1 MPITKSGDL
10 IRDGDWLK
18 ITHPSIKDGGDG
30 AIVYVRIKGVNL
42 GSDSNPNV
50 TAHASYS
57 DTITLDVFNNFG
69 QKRQLDWHNCYS
81 FGNGVESNRIG
92 DVFNS
97 MKISPGV
104 KVSTEFEEYKEEH
117 KKYGLIYSGIY
128 NTTSG
133 INNLNQFV
141 QAEKITKDINPT
153 YGSIQKLHTRNTD
166 LTTLCEDK
174 VLRILANKDAVYNAD
189 GNLQVTATENVL
201 GQTIPFVGEYGISKN
216 PESFVS
222 EAYRSYFIDKQRGA
236 VLRLSRDGLTPISN
250 HGMKDWFRDNLSTSR
265 VNLLGEDIL
274 SSNDNWNHNS
284 TTDNVYIEN
293 GTAIIGYYNNDIHSN
308 QAFRIANLR
317 KNNVL
322 DIGKKY
328 KLQFDIISHSGYL
341 EESGGFGGVMI
352 NNTPPGGSW
361 SGVGTTGSTIAG
373 NHVIY
378 EWIANRSQLQLF
390 QSQLNNTPGS
400 YGGMTIEEF
409 VGDIRGE
416 DGTTIPYTW
425 FGGSH
430 FYGGIVTIANMVLEE
445 VKIEPKIIGSYD
457 DRQDE
462 YNVTI
467 HSDIPKTVSF
477 KEDVKGWVSFKSF
490 FPESAISCANDYY
503 TIKNGKLWQHHV
515 QGVRRNTFYGVTENS
530 SLNVI
535 LNDFPGSVK
544 SFHTLDYEGSE
555 SRVEGIKT
563 VEVISDVSLISGS
576 NPGGHPNGYYF
587 YFGTKEEMNAIFG
600 YSWVDGDKID
610 IKQYRNNIL
619 VSTGKIKVIDDPTHG
634 LLGRYDWWP
643 QAPSGGDWQIGD
655 VITTEQQEK
664 TVNHFNSTPKKGW
677 YVSNIETDKEI
688 GNLPEFIEKEGKWFN
703 YIKGINSEIN
713 EDTNFG
719 SFDIQGIGIIDSINY
734 ERSIMDMIVGSGFG
748 GMNVEATL
756 GSGSDTVTWNVN
768 PQFPIAGHVG
778 SIVDA
783 QRWIE
788 GKEYRLTL
796 EVSNYSG
803 TGFVGVDQGG
813 VSSEAKLDRSG
824 YYEEIFVADGPQPRV
839 FGESGVFSV
848 IIKVII
854 QEKEREI
861 IFNNINP
868 SLQTGDTLYYETP
881 SETLGNELIRNGTFD
896 SGTGNWQ
903 KREESSQNTTLNP
916 QSNIPWVWDNG
927 TVSATS
933 ALPRTH
939 PYTTNPDMLLQRLPS
954 ITATPG
960 FLTPWDGN
968 TYRVSFEISDWVSG
982 KIRVSLYGYDF
993 FASIPPSEIASGNG
1007 IYTYDLVVSE
1017 TITHPYVLVNLLPL
1031 SAGGI
1036 TYNTQPHIRL
1046 EVYDSPF
1053 TGRID
1058 NVSIKEVFTG
1068 DVLGFTRLEADN
1080 AQEIGVVSSIVNNTV
1095 TAPGTNLTYKKGD
1108 YVFFVKN
1115 QAINTSSLLGY
1126 YADVKLENSS
1136 TDKVEI
1142 FSINS
1147 EVTESSK

>member
-293 GTAIIGYYNNDIHSN
+293 GTATIGYYNNDIHSN
-308 QAFRIANLR
+308 QAFRIAKLR

-390 QSQLNNTPGS
+390 QSQLNNTPAS

-490 FPESAISCANDYY
+490 FPENAISCANDYY

-544 SFHTLDYEGSE
+544 SFHTLDYEGSD

-563 VEVISDVSLISGS
+563 VKVISDVSLISGS
-576 NPGGHPNGYYF
+576 NTGTHPNGYYF

-719 SFDIQGIGIIDSINY
+719 SFDIQ
-734 ERSIMDMIVGSGFG
+734 
-748 GMNVEATL
+748 
-756 GSGSDTVTWNVN
+756 
-768 PQFPIAGHVG
+768 
-778 SIVDA
+778 
-783 QRWIE
+783 
-788 GKEYRLTL
+788 
-796 EVSNYSG
+796 
-803 TGFVGVDQGG
+803 
-813 VSSEAKLDRSG
+813 
-824 YYEEIFVADGPQPRV
+824 
-839 FGESGVFSV
+839 
-848 IIKVII
+848 
-854 QEKEREI
+854 
-861 IFNNINP
+861 
-868 SLQTGDTLYYETP
+868 
-881 SETLGNELIRNGTFD
+881 
-896 SGTGNWQ
+896 
-903 KREESSQNTTLNP
+903 
-916 QSNIPWVWDNG
+916 
-927 TVSATS
+927 
-933 ALPRTH
+933 
-939 PYTTNPDMLLQRLPS
+939 
-954 ITATPG
+954 
-960 FLTPWDGN
+960 
-968 TYRVSFEISDWVSG
+968 
-982 KIRVSLYGYDF
+982 
-993 FASIPPSEIASGNG
+993 
-1007 IYTYDLVVSE
+1007 
-1017 TITHPYVLVNLLPL
+1017 
-1031 SAGGI
+1031 
-1036 TYNTQPHIRL
+1036 
-1046 EVYDSPF
+1046 
-1053 TGRID
+1053 
-1058 NVSIKEVFTG
+1058 
-1068 DVLGFTRLEADN
+1068 
-1080 AQEIGVVSSIVNNTV
+1080 
-1095 TAPGTNLTYKKGD
+1095 
-1108 YVFFVKN
+1108 
-1115 QAINTSSLLGY
+1115 
-1126 YADVKLENSS
+1126 
-1136 TDKVEI
+1136 
-1142 FSINS
+1142 
-1147 EVTESSK
+1147 